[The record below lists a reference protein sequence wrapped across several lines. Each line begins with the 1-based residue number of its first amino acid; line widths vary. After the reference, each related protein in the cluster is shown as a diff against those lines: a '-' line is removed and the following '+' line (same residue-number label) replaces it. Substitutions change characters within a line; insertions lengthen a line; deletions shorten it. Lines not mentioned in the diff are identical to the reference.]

1 MFIIYCVIIVVD
13 KVFLQ
18 TFLYDKFLLI
28 FSWQHDAKHAQ
39 TLNNMRKEIHLNVD
53 VNKIL

>member
-1 MFIIYCVIIVVD
+1 MFIIYCVIIVMD

-28 FSWQHDAKHAQ
+28 FSWQHDAKPAQ

>member
-1 MFIIYCVIIVVD
+1 MD

-28 FSWQHDAKHAQ
+28 FSWQHDAKPAQ